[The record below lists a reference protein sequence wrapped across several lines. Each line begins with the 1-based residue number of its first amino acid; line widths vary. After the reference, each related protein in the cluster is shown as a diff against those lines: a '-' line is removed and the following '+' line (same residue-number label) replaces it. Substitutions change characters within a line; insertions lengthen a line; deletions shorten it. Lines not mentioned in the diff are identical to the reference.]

1 MFQFWGKI
9 VFFWAGSL
17 KLVSL
22 AYITL
27 IYSKRKKIWK
37 NPMFFSFYGQ
47 KTSKLGLKILAWFS
61 KRANARKI
69 LKSLA
74 PTQGIYCHKVYQLIP
89 KLSEGYINPK
99 RQKIISKSTAK
110 KPKFSIF
117 LLFLIYGKIKCLI
130 SKLNFGSDMP
140 LIYWDLHAKF

>member
-9 VFFWAGSL
+9 LFFWAGSL
-17 KLVSL
+17 KLISL

-27 IYSKRKKIWK
+27 IYSKSKKIWK
-37 NPMFFSFYGQ
+37 NPMFFPFYGQ
-47 KTSKLGLKILAWFS
+47 KTTKLGLKILAWFS
-61 KRANARKI
+61 KRASARKI

-110 KPKFSIF
+110 IPKFSIF
-117 LLFLIYGKIKCLI
+117 LPFLIYGKIKCLI
-130 SKLNFGSDMP
+130 SKLKFGSDMP
-140 LIYWDLHAKF
+140 LTYWDLHAKF

>member
-17 KLVSL
+17 KLISL

-27 IYSKRKKIWK
+27 IYSKNKKIWK
-37 NPMFFSFYGQ
+37 NPTFFPFYG
-47 KTSKLGLKILAWFS
+47 KKNTKLGLKILAWFS
-61 KRANARKI
+61 KRASARKI

-89 KLSEGYINPK
+89 KLSEGYANPPK
-99 RQKIISKSTAK
+99 KIISKFEK
-110 KPKFSIF
+110 KILKFCIF
-117 LLFLIYGKIKCLI
+117 GPPWSYEKIQYLIR
-130 SKLNFGSDMP
+130 
-140 LIYWDLHAKF
+140 

>member
-27 IYSKRKKIWK
+27 IYSKNKKNWK
-37 NPMFFSFYGQ
+37 NPKFFPFYGK
-47 KTSKLGLKILAWFS
+47 KTTKLGLKILAWFS
-61 KRANARKI
+61 KRASARKI

-99 RQKIISKSTAK
+99 RQNLNSKSKAK
-110 KPKFSIF
+110 IWKFSIF
-117 LLFLIYGKIKCLI
+117 LPSLIYEKIQCLI
-130 SKLNFGSDMP
+130 KKLKFGSDMP
-140 LIYWDLHAKF
+140 LTYRDLHTKF